1 MKIGFLIC
9 GPSGV
14 GKTSN
19 VEKMLKNAG
28 INKKLKIVDPDQIQA
43 NTHAEQSNLALLDV
57 VQSIRQKKSFVYV
70 ATCGGTRAIGELV
83 DYMKQQGFR
92 TIVAI
97 PYTSLSIAL
106 SRIENR
112 TEQPVPE
119 EVVKDLHQFFKRKA
133 ERYMTMPNLDEVYL
147 YNNEKDFNLLLERKS
162 NKIVCSG
169 PSNFYFDIS
178 KYC

>member
-28 INKKLKIVDPDQIQA
+28 INRKLKIVDPDQITA
-43 NTHAEQSNLALLDV
+43 NTHAEQSNLALIEV
-57 VQSIRQKKSFVYV
+57 VELIQKGTPFVYI
-70 ATCGGTRAIGELV
+70 ATCGGIRATGELI
-83 DYMKQQGFR
+83 DHMKQKGFR

-97 PYTSLSIAL
+97 PYTTLSTAL

-112 TEQPVPE
+112 PHQPVPE
-119 EVVKDLHQFFKRKA
+119 EVVKELHHFFKRKA
-133 ERYMTMPNLDEVYL
+133 ERYMNMPNLDEVYL
-147 YNNEKDFNLLLERKS
+147 YNNEKDFNLLLEKKS
-162 NKIVCSG
+162 NKVVCSG

>member
-28 INKKLKIVDPDQIQA
+28 INKKLKIVDPDQITA
-43 NTHAEQSNLALLDV
+43 NTHAEQSKLALIEV
-57 VQSIRQKKSFVYV
+57 VESIKQGKSFVYV
-70 ATCGGTRAIGELV
+70 ATCGGIRDTSELV
-83 DYMKQQGFR
+83 NYMKQQGFR

-97 PYTSLSIAL
+97 PYTSSSTAL

-112 TEQPVPE
+112 PNQPVPE
-119 EVVKDLHQFFKRKA
+119 EVVKELHQFFKRKA

-147 YNNEKDFNLLLERKS
+147 YNNEKDFNLLLEKKS
-162 NKIVCSG
+162 NKVVCSG
-169 PSNFYFDIS
+169 PSNFYLDIS